1 MAKCIL
7 HLEDNEDHARLIDSY
22 LRSEGY
28 DVIEARTTL
37 EARQI
42 LTAAAANGTP
52 QIDGLLADLKMKDPV
67 GPLPDI
73 ESTEVGVWFLYW
85 IRQRLEYAQLPI
97 AVLSAH
103 TEDTRMPGW
112 KHLLRIREV
121 VLKPATSRLLG
132 PAILNT
138 FGRP

>member
-1 MAKCIL
+1 MAKCIM
-7 HLEDNEDHARLIDSY
+7 HLEDNEDHARLIDAY

-28 DVIEARTTL
+28 DVIEARSTL
-37 EARQI
+37 DARRLFTNAVQ
-42 LTAAAANGTP
+42 NGVP
-52 QIDGLLADLKMKDPV
+52 IIDGLLADLKMKDPL
-67 GPLPDI
+67 GPIPDL

-85 IRQRLEYAQLPI
+85 LRQQPQFAELPI

-103 TEDTRMPGW
+103 TEDARMPGW

-121 VLKPATSRLLG
+121 VLKPAVTRLLG
-132 PAILNT
+132 AAVLNT